1 MSPKFQQSQ
10 TGFGM
15 ATEAGGVGMK
25 RAAPADEGGGA
36 SIDDHNYQGMTALH
50 HQAMNVRLG
59 VMKMLLGLEADI
71 NAECDKGNT
80 PLHYAAHCG
89 EAEAVEFLIA
99 RGADLVKVNKKGQT
113 ALEMARD
120 SIFGAAVVPLLEA
133 ERRVKMAEGD
143 VEREKDIKSKETL
156 YRVLEDC
163 TSSLCIP
170 RAWAAIKAYGV
181 NTGGKP
187 LDHGGPAVMEA
198 FRRGVSDE
206 VIEKL
211 LESGADLEAPNG
223 DGMTA
228 MHAQVMDAYSVRTL
242 LGWKADVN
250 AQCNKGNTP
259 LHYATAAGN
268 VEVVNILIAHG
279 ADLGKVNE
287 KGQTALEMA
296 RDSILGAAVVPLLEA
311 AAL

>member
-50 HQAMNVRLG
+50 HQAMNGRLR
-59 VMKMLLGLEADI
+59 VMEMLLGFEADI

-99 RGADLVKVNKKGQT
+99 HGADLGKVNKKGQT

-187 LDHGGPAVMEA
+187 LDHGEPAVMEA

-296 RDSILGAAVVPLLEA
+296 Q
-311 AAL
+311 

>member
-1 MSPKFQQSQ
+1 
-10 TGFGM
+10 
-15 ATEAGGVGMK
+15 MK

-50 HQAMNVRLG
+50 HQAMNGRLC
-59 VMKMLLGLEADI
+59 VMEMLLGLEADI

-99 RGADLVKVNKKGQT
+99 RGADLVKINKKGQT

-181 NTGGKP
+181 NTGGKS

-198 FRRGVSDE
+198 FHRGVSDE

-250 AQCNKGNTP
+250 AQCNKGNTH

-296 RDSILGAAVVPLLEA
+296 QESGLGAAVVSLLEA

>member
-1 MSPKFQQSQ
+1 
-10 TGFGM
+10 
-15 ATEAGGVGMK
+15 MK

-50 HQAMNVRLG
+50 HQAMNGRLG

-71 NAECDKGNT
+71 NVECDKGNT

-99 RGADLVKVNKKGQT
+99 RGADLVKINKKGQT

-187 LDHGGPAVMEA
+187 LDHGEPAVMEA

-296 RDSILGAAVVPLLEA
+296 QESGLGAAVVSLLEA